1 MDDKNTIQTTMS
13 GLINDVRDIV
23 ESGLKKAYQNV
34 NAITVFTYWQVGKRI
49 IEEEQQG
56 EKRAEYGR
64 RLIETLA
71 QVLSMDYSRGFSAR
85 DLRNYRQ
92 LYLCFND
99 LEIWYTRVPNLTW
112 SHYRTLLSV
121 TSDDARYWYMKE
133 ASREMWSVRTLARNV
148 GSQDDTQG
156 DTQGGTQ
163 GDALDIWIEE
173 QIRRNPKITTEELA
187 RISKKDLQL

>member
-1 MDDKNTIQTTMS
+1 MCNFASDMDDKNTIRITMS
-13 GLINDVRDIV
+13 SLINDVRNIV
-23 ESGLKKAYQNV
+23 ESGLRKAYQNV

-49 IEEEQQG
+49 VEEEQRG

-112 SHYRTLLSV
+112 SHYRTVLSV
-121 TSDDARYWYMKE
+121 ASDDARYWYVKE
-133 ASREMWSVRTLARNV
+133 ASREMWSVRTKV
-148 GSQDDTQG
+148 
-156 DTQGGTQ
+156 
-163 GDALDIWIEE
+163 LDVCRICCLKMAT
-173 QIRRNPKITTEELA
+173 RRPFLMCQ
-187 RISKKDLQL
+187 S

>member
-23 ESGLKKAYQNV
+23 ENGLRKAYQNV

-49 IEEEQQG
+49 VEEEQQG

-112 SHYRTLLSV
+112 TYFSTSLSV
-121 TSDDARYWYMKE
+121 ESDDASYWYVKE

-148 GSQDDTQG
+148 GTQYYHRLL
-156 DTQGGTQ
+156 QS
-163 GDALDIWIEE
+163 
-173 QIRRNPKITTEELA
+173 PKKEAVIAEMQTVTAPLHE
-187 RISKKDLQL
+187 DM

>member
-13 GLINDVRDIV
+13 SLINDVRDIV
-23 ESGLKKAYQNV
+23 ENGLRKAYQNV

-49 IEEEQQG
+49 VEEEQRG

-121 TSDDARYWYMKE
+121 TSDDARYWYVKE

-148 GSQDDTQG
+148 G
-156 DTQGGTQ
+156 
-163 GDALDIWIEE
+163 
-173 QIRRNPKITTEELA
+173 
-187 RISKKDLQL
+187 

>member
-1 MDDKNTIQTTMS
+1 MDDKNTIQRMMS

-23 ESGLKKAYQNV
+23 ESGLRKAYQNV

-49 IEEEQQG
+49 VEEEQRG

-71 QVLSMDYSRGFSAR
+71 QVLSMDYTRGFTAR

-112 SHYRTLLSV
+112 
-121 TSDDARYWYMKE
+121 
-133 ASREMWSVRTLARNV
+133 
-148 GSQDDTQG
+148 TQG
-156 DTQGGTQ
+156 LRTIKRHIAKLTHIKYVGRGYS
-163 GDALDIWIEE
+163 GHWEIIENNAE
-173 QIRRNPKITTEELA
+173 T
-187 RISKKDLQL
+187 